1 MLVLDHDLFFG
12 DLQLTRAVDGIS
24 LSHLIANSP
33 SADVPMHSHSDAH
46 FVLITSG
53 HYVSSA
59 RGNAKPSTTII
70 YNPPGTTHRDHF
82 WRGTGSF
89 FTISLSRSKLSECV
103 DTALCPVATLLKSD
117 RAPGLALTLLME
129 CARWNS
135 TSQLKAES
143 LCVELLA
150 EASDW
155 LPPPTRMPPRWLRT
169 ACELI
174 QDCPRDTPALRDVAK
189 TVGVHTTHL
198 ARVFRTFLGC
208 TPGDLLRARRLNLA
222 ATALMNSN
230 RTLAEIALDSGYSDQ
245 AQFTKAFCRLYGA
258 PPGTYRRLTGDRQ
271 KRNVVF

>member
-33 SADVPMHSHSDAH
+33 SRDVPTHSHSDAH
-46 FVLITSG
+46 FVLVTSG
-53 HYVSSA
+53 QYVSSA
-59 RGNAKPSTTII
+59 RGSAKRNTTLV

-82 WRGTGSF
+82 WQGTGSF
-89 FTISLSRSKLSECV
+89 FTISLSGPKLTESV
-103 DTALCPVATLLKSD
+103 DTPLCPGATFLKSD
-117 RAPGLALTLLME
+117 RAPGLALALLME

-135 TSQLKAES
+135 TSRLKAES

-150 EASDW
+150 EASDSS
-155 LPPPTRMPPRWLRT
+155 PSPTRMPPRWLRT

-174 QDCPRDTPALRDVAK
+174 QDCPCDTPAIRDVAK

-222 ATALMNSN
+222 ATALMNST
-230 RTLAEIALDSGYSDQ
+230 RALTEIAFDSGYSDQ

-258 PPGTYRRLTGDRQ
+258 PPGAYRRLTGNRR
-271 KRNVVF
+271 KWNVAF